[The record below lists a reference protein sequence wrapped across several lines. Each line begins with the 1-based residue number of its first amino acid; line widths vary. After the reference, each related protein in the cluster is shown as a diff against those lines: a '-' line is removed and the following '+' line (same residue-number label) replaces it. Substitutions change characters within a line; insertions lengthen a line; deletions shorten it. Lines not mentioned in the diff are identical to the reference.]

1 MNKKLSAL
9 LFSVV
14 FTLGVLGVAFIS
26 ALFAKLG
33 LAITALAM

>member
-1 MNKKLSAL
+1 MKKLHVI
-9 LFSVV
+9 LFPIV

-26 ALFAKLG
+26 ALFVKLG